1 MNTSLVDAGGQI
13 ARDNA
18 IHRGAAFAREP
29 LFGLIPMPFIWN
41 IIVVLLV
48 ILIFW
53 WLMRGSNKAA
63 ETPLNTLKRR
73 YAASEIDRKTYLE
86 MKEDISD

>member
-1 MNTSLVDAGGQI
+1 MNTSLVETGGQI
-13 ARDNA
+13 ARENA
-18 IHRGAAFAREP
+18 VHRGAAFAREP
-29 LFGLIPMPFIWN
+29 LFGLIPLPFIWN

-53 WLMRGSNKAA
+53 WLLRGSQKSV

-73 YAASEIDRKTYLE
+73 YAAGEIDRKTYLE
-86 MKEDISD
+86 MKGDIAE